1 MSYTDL
7 LPAKKFL
14 FFILTICLGVAS
26 FLIFP
31 PYSMDDS
38 YITYRYAYNLYQHNQ
53 FAFNLGERIL
63 GTTSPLYT
71 LILTGTQIFS
81 DNIPRMSNL
90 ISCIS
95 AALAGFLLFLIL
107 RKENTSV
114 GILCALCFPFI
125 LQDIGLET
133 NVLIFLFTLSMYL
146 FDREKFL
153 SSSIILGLCFLTR
166 QDSAIFIVC
175 MIIIYRLQLKKLPW
189 REFIVFIVIVA
200 PWFIFSYFY
209 FGSLFPTSLGAK
221 KGHAPFFDYF
231 IDTLFFLVRYCDRY
245 NFYLFSFVSGKLTA
259 LLPASYAASKQAA
272 QYSLLL
278 LYLPLMLFGILNHL
292 KNSGKY
298 NGLRLL
304 FFIYPLLMIIAL
316 SFIAPPPT
324 HRWHLTS
331 AVNFALIGQ
340 LLLFTTPL
348 LSAIKKKR
356 ASSSLN
362 TLFKIFLTVVLVFYV
377 LFFFI
382 SNVNNFYIMSKN
394 ADKSFWLGARF
405 HNYKNIGLFLRDTV
419 SDQDTIF
426 AVEVG
431 TIGYYSKRRM
441 IDGAGLI
448 SPGYDRFHRKGRWI
462 MGIEKEFPD
471 YIVAH
476 EMVIP
481 YYEPIFNF
489 ANQFGK
495 KVVFKKSQFLPE
507 DNYPF
512 AQLLENWKML
522 NESAGNR
529 KN

>member
-1 MSYTDL
+1 MYYIDL
-7 LPAKKFL
+7 LPAKKLL
-14 FFILTICLGVAS
+14 FFILIVCLGVAS
-26 FLIFP
+26 FLIYP

-71 LILTGTQIFS
+71 LILAGTQIFS
-81 DNIPRMSNL
+81 ENIPKMSNV

-95 AALAGFLLFLIL
+95 ASLAGFLLFLIL
-107 RKENTSV
+107 RKENLAV
-114 GILCALCFPFI
+114 GIFCALCFPFI
-125 LQDIGLET
+125 LLDIGLET
-133 NVLIFLFTLSMYL
+133 NVLILLFTLSMYL
-146 FDREKFL
+146 FDRRKFL
-153 SSSIILGLCFLTR
+153 TCSIILGLCFLTR

-175 MIIIYRLQLKKLPW
+175 MIIIYWLQLKKLPW
-189 REFIVFIVIVA
+189 REFIVFVVIVA

-209 FGSLFPTSLGAK
+209 FDSLFPTSLSAK

-231 IDTLFFLVRYCDRY
+231 IDTLFFLARYCDRY
-245 NFYLFSFVSGKLTA
+245 TFYLFSFVSGKLA
-259 LLPASYAASKQAA
+259 PLLPAAYVSSKQAS

-278 LYLPLMLFGILNHL
+278 LYLPLMLFGIVYHI
-292 KNSGKY
+292 KNSGTYKF
-298 NGLRLL
+298 LRLL
-304 FFIYPLLMIIAL
+304 FFIYPLLMILAL

-331 AVNFALIGQ
+331 AINFALIGQ
-340 LLLFTTPL
+340 LLLLTTPL
-348 LSAIKKKR
+348 LSVIKKKS
-356 ASSSLN
+356 ASYSRN
-362 TLFKIFLTVVLVFYV
+362 TLFTTSVTVLLVFYV
-377 LFFFI
+377 LFFFL
-382 SNVNNFYIMSKN
+382 SNVNDFYIMSRN

-419 SDQDTIF
+419 SDEDSVF

-431 TIGYYSKRRM
+431 TIGYYSRKKM

-462 MGIEKEFPD
+462 MGLGKEFPD

-489 ANQFGK
+489 ANQFGR
-495 KVVFKKSQFLPE
+495 KVVFKKSKFLPE

-512 AQLLENWKML
+512 AQLLENWKKL
-522 NESAGNR
+522 NESAGNQ